1 MKGAFAIKK
10 YAINHGNSR
19 YAAAALSGAA
29 LTYTNKDVREK
40 IRAIVAGPL
49 TSNECASSAE
59 EQAADLEKIFKESGG
74 MISQEEL
81 MEMVMAKK
89 SAL

>member
-10 YAINHGNSR
+10 YALNHGNSR
-19 YAAAALSGAA
+19 FAAAALSGAA

-40 IRAIVAGPL
+40 LRAIVSGPL
-49 TSNECASSAE
+49 TLNECATAE